1 MDISK
6 NKEIGR
12 RIKAIREEGKKYITN
27 ALEFEKL
34 NTDEKFL
41 LKGYR
46 SIKDKKARKG
56 LILLLKG
63 LLNAS

>member
-1 MDISK
+1 M
-6 NKEIGR
+6 
-12 RIKAIREEGKKYITN
+12 
-27 ALEFEKL
+27 KL
-34 NTDEKFL
+34 NADEKFL